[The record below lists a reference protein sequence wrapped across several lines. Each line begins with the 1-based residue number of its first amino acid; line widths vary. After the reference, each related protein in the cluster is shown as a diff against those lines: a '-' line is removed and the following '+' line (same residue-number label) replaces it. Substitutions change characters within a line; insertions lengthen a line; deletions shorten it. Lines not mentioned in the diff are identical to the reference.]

1 MKKIQKAVLVI
12 CLQKERFIKWK
23 NSKNARSTK
32 VSKKLLKEP
41 YQIAKLI
48 QDLGFYDGD
57 ISELVSTIKLDN

>member
-1 MKKIQKAVLVI
+1 MEKL
-12 CLQKERFIKWK
+12 
-23 NSKNARSTK
+23 KNARSTK

-57 ISELVSTIKLDN
+57 ISELPGIDYKTGQLDEEKRLQEKR